1 MSNTPD
7 SINGQSITTT
17 KARPRLGQSAPAKWA
32 RLQQQKGNCRS
43 CGKDRRTPEEI
54 AAGVQPGES
63 KMKQLCRPCRT
74 KVNAYMNKYRAAKK
88 AAVQSTTPATPEVVD
103 TAIVTTVE
111 TAETVETKENG
122 NDVDT
127 RTNGASTN

>member
-43 CGKDRRTPEEI
+43 CGNDRRTPEEI

-74 KVNAYMNKYRAAKK
+74 KVNAYMQRYRNAKK
-88 AAVQSTTPATPEVVD
+88 AIATTTSVAPEVVD
-103 TAIVTTVE
+103 TTIVTTV
-111 TAETVETKENG
+111 
-122 NDVDT
+122 
-127 RTNGASTN
+127 